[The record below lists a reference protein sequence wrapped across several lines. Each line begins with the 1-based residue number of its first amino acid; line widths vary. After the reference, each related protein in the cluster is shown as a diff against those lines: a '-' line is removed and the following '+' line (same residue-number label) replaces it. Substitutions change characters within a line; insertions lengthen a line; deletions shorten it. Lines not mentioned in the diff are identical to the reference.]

1 MDTYTLRVGLTH
13 TGEAQGHSVPVPLS
27 FEMLLDISK
36 TGIPKDIRKEF
47 HRLLDHWLDEI
58 QKAPDQHGS
67 EMDAAFTVEYQ
78 GDRPDW
84 LSVSARQAANAKNVI
99 RVRLDEVIRLAK
111 HNK

>member
-1 MDTYTLRVGLTH
+1 
-13 TGEAQGHSVPVPLS
+13 
-27 FEMLLDISK
+27 
-36 TGIPKDIRKEF
+36 
-47 HRLLDHWLDEI
+47 
-58 QKAPDQHGS
+58 
-67 EMDAAFTVEYQ
+67 MDAAFTVEYQ